1 MKTKNAM
8 RDQFIPV
15 FLTVV
20 VFVAI
25 SLLTYGLISILN
37 SFTETDIVLKLRWSD
52 VLIGLTI
59 YLKTSVDF
67 AILIGN
73 LMARYEGVKNRIAI
87 EVGTAF
93 GNGLG
98 TLIVLTI
105 WNFFRDVEWLLA
117 LMILVAALVL
127 FKLAEEGIEH
137 AEEGEKQLPVQMRKV
152 VNAVGKGLVFINRG
166 LSPILRYVVPNVSM
180 RPKQNMTLYGLFAAS
195 FTIPFILGLDDFAG
209 YVPLFS
215 IVNVFGFSVGV
226 YLGHMIL
233 NMALFISPKQTV
245 KVVKNPYISFAGS
258 LAFIGLAIWGLFE
271 VVKILFLHH

>member
-1 MKTKNAM
+1 MKKSVGIQLVPIILT
-8 RDQFIPV
+8 FIV
-15 FLTVV
+15 FFL
-20 VFVAI
+20 I
-25 SLLTYGLISILN
+25 SLVLFGVIVVLN
-37 SFTETDIVLKLRWSD
+37 TFTKTDIVLKLRWSD
-52 VLIGLTI
+52 IIIGMTI

-87 EVGTAF
+87 EVGTAV

-98 TLIVLTI
+98 TIIVLTI
-105 WNFFRDVEWLLA
+105 WNFFRDVQWLLA
-117 LMILVAALVL
+117 LMIFVAALVL

-137 AEEGEKQLPVQMRKV
+137 TEDSEKPLPTWLRPIVA
-152 VNAVGKGLVFINRG
+152 AVKSWLTVLNKA

-180 RPKQNMTLYGLFAAS
+180 RPKKNLTFWGLFVAS

-226 YLGHMIL
+226 FLGHMLL
-233 NMALFISPKQTV
+233 NLALFVSPKRTIT
-245 KVVKNPYISFAGS
+245 VVKNPYISFAGS
-258 LAFIGLAIWGLFE
+258 LAFIGLAVWGLFE
-271 VVKILFLHH
+271 VAKILLLHH